1 MSVVNS
7 QLSMN
12 LPLFIARRIYGS
24 EDQQREVS
32 RPAIRIATIG
42 VAIGVAVMVITVSVV
57 FGFKHSIRDKVV
69 GFGSHIQI
77 QNFMAQQTASPS
89 PICISDSLQKV
100 LRKTAG
106 VKHIQQYAITQGIL
120 KTDDDFLGVAFKGVG
135 SDYDLSFLKDNLIE
149 GEVSHFSSDKSSYQL
164 LVSSMMANKLH
175 LKVGQRIFAYF
186 IGQDNVRARRFTI
199 KGIYETNMTQFDQT
213 LCFTDLHTAVRLN
226 DWEQDQCSGAEVLV
240 QDFDR
245 LNETAQTVVQK
256 VNRKTDRYGEIL
268 TSQTIFEAYPH
279 IFQWLSLLD
288 INVWI
293 ILVLMVAV
301 AGFTMIS
308 GLLIIILERTQMIGI
323 LKALGMRNTIV
334 RHTFLW
340 FAVFIIGRGLL
351 WGNIIGI
358 GITLLQQQTGIIHL
372 DPASYYVDTAPM
384 ELNIPVILLLNAAT
398 LLICLFILIA
408 PSYLVSHIHPARSMR
423 YE

>member
-1 MSVVNS
+1 
-7 QLSMN
+7 MN

-149 GEVSHFSSDKSSYQL
+149 GEVPHFSSDKSSYQL

-175 LKVGQRIFAYF
+175 LKVGQRIYAYF

-240 QDFDR
+240 HDFDR
-245 LNETAQTVVQK
+245 LNETAQTVVQT

-323 LKALGMRNTIV
+323 LKALGMRNTTV